1 MIEVPLEKNKDGV
14 DFCFHWLRPNW
25 DIGEPVT
32 KIVTHLYRSG
42 QFPALA
48 RLQG

>member
-1 MIEVPLEKNKDGV
+1 MVWIFVSNGSDLTEISK
-14 DFCFHWLRPNW
+14 
-25 DIGEPVT
+25 EPVT
-32 KIVTHLYRSG
+32 KIVTQLCRSG